1 MGLSSLKSAIGI
13 GLQSAR
19 GAPASEAN
27 MHYFPVLSG
36 NVTGEQLAQTLPP
49 EVGGA
54 LFSRGSYKAG
64 VRGRGD
70 VTMLPR
76 PNTIGYILRSLFN
89 RETVAAA
96 TGANSSGLYDHRFYV
111 GDTANHTKRWAT
123 LRRYVNSIYGEQIE
137 DATVGQFSLEVA
149 AASIAQAQVQFLGAR
164 FSEVAGDDVATAD
177 APVFLTCAATVSQ
190 GGLDFI
196 VDRFTFQIGAQ
207 LTDNE
212 FRVGSYF
219 LDEITLLQRM
229 VQITADVR
237 IKSRDLFAY
246 VYRNGAVAPTGSA
259 VGDWSP
265 VIYRTDVSLQLNT
278 GEANPEYLKL
288 ELPGVDFL
296 TLPVQVAG
304 ADLIR
309 AQLTA
314 QVTLAAD
321 NFDAENQDSLTLQPI
336 IVTLRN
342 TMAALHDA
350 GI

>member
-19 GAPASEAN
+19 GAPAAEED
-27 MHYFPVLSG
+27 MVYFPVLSG
-36 NVTGEQLAQTLPP
+36 NITGEQLAQTLPP
-49 EVGGA
+49 EVGGT

-64 VRGRGD
+64 IRGRGD
-70 VTMLPR
+70 ATFLPR
-76 PNTIGYILRSLFN
+76 PNSVGYLLRSLFN

-111 GDTANHTKRWAT
+111 GDTAAHTKRWAT
-123 LRRYVNSIYGEQIE
+123 LRRYVNNIYGEQIE
-137 DATVGQFSLEVA
+137 DATVGSFRLEVA
-149 AASIAQAQVQFLGAR
+149 AASIAQAQVQMLGAR
-164 FSEVAGDDVATAD
+164 FSEIAGDDVASLD
-177 APVFLTCAATVSQ
+177 DQVFLTCNASVSQ

-196 VDRFTFQIGAQ
+196 VDRFTFEIGAQ

-212 FRVGSYF
+212 FRVGSYY

-237 IKSRDLFAY
+237 IKNRDLFAY
-246 VYRNGAVAPTGSA
+246 VYRNGGVAPTGSA
-259 VGDWSP
+259 LGAWSP
-265 VIYRTDVSLQLNT
+265 VIYRTDVSLTLNT
-278 GEANPEYLKL
+278 GETNPQQLKL

-314 QVTLAAD
+314 QVTLGSD
-321 NFDAENQDSLTLQPI
+321 NFDANNQDSLTLQPI
-336 IVTLRN
+336 VVTLRN
-342 TMAALHDA
+342 TSSALHDA
-350 GI
+350 GV